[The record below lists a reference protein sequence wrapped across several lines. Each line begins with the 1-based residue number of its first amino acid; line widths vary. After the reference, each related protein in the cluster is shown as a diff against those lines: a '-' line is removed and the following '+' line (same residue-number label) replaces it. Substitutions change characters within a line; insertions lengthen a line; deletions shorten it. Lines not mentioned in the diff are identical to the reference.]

1 MTQQSAFFAL
11 PVRPAALPFGLM
23 ESMWVPPLSSTR
35 TGLSLTAGIRQEQS
49 AWQILNEQFGV
60 YRCHTIF
67 NCTDAC
73 PRDIQ
78 VTQAIGEVKKA
89 LAKGRID

>member
-1 MTQQSAFFAL
+1 
-11 PVRPAALPFGLM
+11 M
-23 ESMWVPPLSSTR
+23 ERL
-35 TGLSLTAGIRQEQS
+35 E
-49 AWQILNEQFGV
+49 ILNDQFGV

-89 LAKGRID
+89 IMKGSVGLRITLSGTKDA